1 MGILLQFL
9 ATKAIAPIL
18 GGIVLLTMGE
28 HPVELTKPAVHTSGD
43 TLFFSTQ
50 INNAYPGELMEI
62 IKSDIPVTFRLTIKA
77 IEDTAILHTV
87 RYDIKRMVYVLKRD
101 EYADSIEVDDDG
113 EMKRLVSEFSNI
125 GIPKEKCPLNGKLD
139 IRASLDKVIL
149 EFLDD
154 EEFDLMTL
162 WNYRSP
168 QRTIEVKWEDPG
180 R

>member
-28 HPVELTKPAVHTSGD
+28 HPVELSKPGVRIAAD
-43 TLFFSTQ
+43 TLYFSTQ
-50 INNAYPGELMEI
+50 IKNAFPGELIEI
-62 IKSDIPVTFRLTIKA
+62 IKSDIPVTFRLKIGA
-77 IEDTAILHTV
+77 REDTTIVHTV
-87 RYDIKRMVYVLKRD
+87 RYDIERMVYEVKRD
-101 EYADSIEVDDDG
+101 EDSVAVETEDEE
-113 EMKRLVSEFSNI
+113 EMKGFLSKFEDI
-125 GIPKEKCPLNGKLD
+125 GIPKEKIPLTGKMV
-139 IRASLDKVIL
+139 IRVSLDKVIL

-168 QRTIEVKWEDPG
+168 QRTIEIKREDFE
-180 R
+180 